1 MKALRTII
9 MAILMSP
16 PVLATPKNAPS
27 APVISLEKMQLS
39 YLDGVGAL
47 EVLNFK
53 LSRKNFEYQGVE
65 KKFDLFKEGPL
76 FHLENPDNRFSLGPF
91 TSRSLDQLGM
101 MDLKDFSFFYRE
113 GSRLAFH
120 TYHLHLEVGE
130 GIQQLLKM
138 QWDCQAKTVQDHWAK
153 ICAESLVASIKEVQL
168 AQESEKTLRPLA
180 QFIFSE
186 YHAGDS
192 LAASSSKAPKK
203 IENIFIKIL
212 QGQTAISL
220 QARYLFNW
228 TLKMEGVSR
237 VTEQNDRLVFR
248 LDKAKVGFL
257 SVRGKV
263 LELIENAGLKNVQRH
278 GNEIHLLF

>member
-1 MKALRTII
+1 MKALRIII

-16 PVLATPKNAPS
+16 AVLAVPKNTPS

-76 FHLENPDNRFSLGPF
+76 FHLENADNRFSLGPF

-101 MDLKDFSFFYRE
+101 IDLKDFSFFYRE

-138 QWDCQAKTVQDHWAK
+138 QWDCQAKSVQDHWAK
-153 ICAESLVASIKEVQL
+153 ICTENLVASVKEVQL
-168 AQESEKTLRPLA
+168 AQESEKTLQPLA
-180 QFIFSE
+180 EFVFSE
-186 YHAGDS
+186 LHPRENIS
-192 LAASSSKAPKK
+192 KSFSKAPKK
-203 IENIFIKIL
+203 IENIFIKVL
-212 QGQTAISL
+212 GGHTAIQL

-263 LELIENAGLKNVQRH
+263 LELIEGAGLKNVQRH